1 MNKILKLLFVI
12 FIFFNLQTSS
22 NSKPVPPGA
31 GEGDVAANILFLV
44 DSSASMSAWIGNDG
58 LDSIPNAV
66 YDSAGRIIVTQS
78 RGQGVVRYTYNN
90 DADVLAYERDRSFG
104 SRGAIRFAG
113 TCRQVLFNNGRTGI
127 NQRMNTNVS
136 RNRNVKSVRGLTTNV
151 LNNENLIRE
160 IA

>member
-1 MNKILKLLFVI
+1 M
-12 FIFFNLQTSS
+12 
-22 NSKPVPPGA
+22 
-31 GEGDVAANILFLV
+31 
-44 DSSASMSAWIGNDG
+44 
-58 LDSIPNAV
+58 DSIPNAV

-90 DADVLAYERDRSFG
+90 DADVQAYERDRSFG

-136 RNRNVKSVRGLTTNV
+136 RNRNVKSVRGLTTSV

>member
-1 MNKILKLLFVI
+1 M
-12 FIFFNLQTSS
+12 QTSS

-58 LDSIPNAV
+58 LDSVPNAV

-90 DADVLAYERDRSFG
+90 DADVQAYERDRSFG
-104 SRGAIRFAG
+104 STTERLDLQAHVGKFYIIM
-113 TCRQVLFNNGRTGI
+113 VRTGT

-136 RNRNVKSVRGLTTNV
+136 RNRNVKSVRGLTTSV
-151 LNNENLIRE
+151 LNNENLIFFNTTVRRTFHL
-160 IA
+160 IFAF